1 MPGGHTNEYTRTMI
15 LRRVIKH
22 FREQEWTAIFLDLL
36 IVVVGVFVGLQVNN
50 WNEQQAENRLEHEY
64 LERLYVDMN
73 GSLQDYERN
82 NGWDERTIASQAIV
96 LKALRAGTL
105 DESERKAF
113 ALGLVFVGSLNPIRQ
128 RWGTVEE
135 LKSTG
140 NIAILRDL
148 EIRSMIAAIDADYE
162 RSSNIIAVAASQVTQ
177 IRTVLMQAF
186 SPLEY
191 GFQMNDP
198 IGVNYDFEAL
208 AADQRFIN
216 LFANVQVKSEL
227 MLNLNDGHMRQI
239 EQLRDK
245 LAETLEIE
253 VATP

>member
-1 MPGGHTNEYTRTMI
+1 MPGHTNENSNIMI

-22 FREQEWTAIFLDLL
+22 FREQEWTAIFLDFI

-50 WNEQQAENRLEHEY
+50 WSGQQAENRLEQQY

-73 GSLQDYERN
+73 GSLQDYGRN

-96 LKALRAGTL
+96 LKALRSGTL
-105 DESERKAF
+105 DESEREAF
-113 ALGLVFVGSLNPIRQ
+113 ALGLVFVGSLNPIRR

-148 EIRSMIAAIDADYE
+148 EIRNMIAAIDADYE

-216 LFANVQVKSEL
+216 LFANVQFKSEL
-227 MLNLNDGHMRQI
+227 MLDFNDGHMRQI

-245 LAETLEIE
+245 LAEILEIE
-253 VATP
+253 VATQ